1 MKIDT
6 KFQLFDYFHLIN
18 YLIFIIIFELK
29 NIKKKPN
36 KFESL
41 EKTLSIPFF
50 FHFFIIFIISN
61 FSFFTLYLLRK
72 SINIKILNLKF

>member
-50 FHFFIIFIISN
+50 FSFLYHFYHIKFFL
-61 FSFFTLYLLRK
+61 FHTLSFAQ
-72 SINIKILNLKF
+72 INKY